1 MMLHQDGS
9 RHIWLGG
16 QPALDLIVTMD
27 DATDTIYSGFLTEE
41 EGTAST
47 FRALEE
53 VFGGHG
59 LALSLYTDRG
69 SDYIHTPQAGGK
81 IDRTNLTGL
90 VVWAAT
96 TTME

>member
-1 MMLHQDGS
+1 
-9 RHIWLGG
+9 
-16 QPALDLIVTMD
+16 MD
-27 DATDTIYSGFLTEE
+27 DATNTIYSGFLTEE

-69 SDYIHTPQAGGK
+69 SHYFHTTQAGGK
-81 IDRTNLTGL
+81 IDRTNLTQSVARWLTLAWSISRLIRRRHG
-90 VVWAAT
+90 VVRSGFSIPCKT
-96 TTME
+96 G